1 MEALGSAFKKVS
13 GDTLS
18 VGECGQLL
26 YAVGGSINWHSH
38 SVGSLPRQVKSKNK
52 PVRHDPGQ
60 GGPMG
65 PWRGAE
71 RRGRGRLSS
80 RALTM
85 SLSTFPAFETVSV
98 YSVSVWSI

>member
-1 MEALGSAFKKVS
+1 
-13 GDTLS
+13 
-18 VGECGQLL
+18 
-26 YAVGGSINWHSH
+26 
-38 SVGSLPRQVKSKNK
+38 
-52 PVRHDPGQ
+52 
-60 GGPMG
+60 MG